1 MSDALQ
7 TYVSVMGGGLVTNVD
22 PLTQSNNFSGSA
34 IRLINMEPSLDGGYR
49 RISGFE
55 NSYDTLPG
63 SGKVLGL
70 AVNGDVAQGIIGCRK
85 PDTSGTPATTNNI
98 NYVHWYNHYY
108 DVPLGTG
115 EGSGFTVGETVT
127 GAGVSASGTVI
138 SKTAD
143 AIVVNFGRLPD
154 NIFATGNVL
163 TGADS
168 SATGTVASTPSVKGW
183 QEVST
188 TVVANDPDGVCASQ
202 TPSGAG
208 NLTINGA
215 LAVSG
220 SVNFST
226 AASEQPRKV
235 TITAS
240 TDESARTFT
249 ITGTDINGATLIQN
263 VTGPNNTT
271 VSSLS
276 HFTTVTQIS
285 IDDATSGAITVGSG
299 DGGYRIAEPTFSDV
313 DTIRI
318 NNIFMNSSSVF
329 LTDGVNRASFYDG
342 TNYRQIVDP
351 LAPDKPKYSSNF
363 ANHLWLAG
371 DSDEPSL
378 VYHSAPNT
386 ADITSFDTE
395 DGGGFLDMGFE
406 VTAIKA
412 FRDQLYV
419 FGQNQIKRVTGT
431 NRADWVLQDVTTDL
445 GCVASDTVTEFGG
458 DIIFLGPDGI
468 RPISGT
474 SRIGDVELETVSRE
488 IQNIFA
494 NYTAN
499 EDVTKLKT
507 LIIRRKSQFRLFF
520 EANTSLSLLAAIRKS
535 PTAQSTFEFSQVVG
549 IEATAVASGY
559 IGQFEFVL
567 HGDSNGKVHKQEEG
581 DSFNTANILSVYQTP
596 YYFMGDPEVRK
607 IFYKVKTFLKTEGDA
622 TINVG
627 IDFNFGDS
635 EINTPENFSVTTAG
649 AASAFDDAAT
659 IYDTTDIYDGNPS
672 PTRSTNI
679 SGSGDSISVSYV
691 TNSTSPSHTIQAVSI
706 LYGTGDRR

>member
-55 NSYDTLPG
+55 NSYGTLPG
-63 SGKVLGL
+63 TGKVLGL

-85 PDTSGTPATTNNI
+85 PDTSGTPPTTNNI

-127 GAGVSASGTVI
+127 GAGVAASGTVV

-154 NIFATGNVL
+154 TVFATGNVL

-168 SATGTVASTPSVKGW
+168 SATGTVSSTPTVKGW

-240 TDESARTFT
+240 TNESARTFT
-249 ITGTDINGATLIQN
+249 ITGTDINGAALIQN

-271 VSSLS
+271 VSSTS
-276 HFTTVTQIS
+276 HFTTVTQIAV
-285 IDDATSGAITVGSG
+285 DAATSGAITVGSG
-299 DGGYRIAEPTFSDV
+299 DGGYRLTEPTFSGV
-313 DTIRI
+313 DTVRTY
-318 NNIFMNSSSVF
+318 NIFMNSASVF
-329 LTDGVNRASFYDG
+329 MTDGVNRASFYDG

-351 LAPDKPKYSSNF
+351 NAPDKPKYASNF

-371 DSDEPSL
+371 DPDEPSI

-386 ADITSFDTE
+386 ADITSFDS
-395 DGGGFLDMGFE
+395 GLAAGFLDMGFE

-419 FGQNQIKRVTGT
+419 FGQNQIKRITGT
-431 NRADWVLQDVTTDL
+431 NISDWVVQDVTTDL
-445 GCVASDTVTEFGG
+445 GCVATDTVVEFGG

-635 EINTPENFSVTTAG
+635 EINTPDNFSVTTAG